1 MEKGLSY
8 TSTVVV
14 SSENVAK
21 NVGSGTLDV
30 FATPAMLSLMENAAM
45 NAVAGELP
53 VGSTTV
59 GTLLNVKHVRASK
72 LGDIVKATATLVDI
86 EGRKLTFNVV
96 AVDSKGVIGEGK
108 HERFVVDI
116 ERFLSKL

>member
-1 MEKGLSY
+1 
-8 TSTVVV
+8 
-14 SSENVAK
+14 
-21 NVGSGTLDV
+21 
-30 FATPAMLSLMENAAM
+30 M